1 MDQMSPKASA
11 PSAKS
16 KKRARAKWLRRT
28 IWILVT
34 LGLAATIVMAFLP
47 KPVPV
52 DLVRAHR
59 DTLRVTVDEDG
70 RTRVKDRYEVG
81 APLTGNLAR
90 IELDPGDAVTE
101 GQVVA
106 RLVPLARP
114 LMDPQL
120 ARRGGG
126 AGGGVVGGEA
136 AGAVARWS
144 ARGLRSSSRSRRLG
158 GCVSSRSGARRRA
171 RSSSAS
177 ELEVRSR
184 QEELASAEFGVRV
197 AAHELEVARAALGRY
212 GPHAEGAGEQ
222 LDVTSPIAG
231 MVLRV
236 LRESGGVV
244 QAGTPL
250 MEVGDPARLEIATDV
265 LTSDAVDI
273 EAGDHVVIER
283 WGGGEDLRG
292 HVRLIEPSAFTR
304 TSALGVEEQRVNVVI
319 DLDSPRE
326 EWHRLG
332 DGYRVETR
340 IVIWE
345 EPDVLVVPASAV
357 FRHGEGW
364 AVYRVRG
371 RQGGAD
377 ADRDR
382 ARERPR
388 GADPERR
395 GRGRYADRASLRSG
409 GGRGS
414 GAGEAVTFGGA
425 LDSTWVVRCLGAGRG
440 RGGGRSVSA
449 SAGRPGGGF
458 ALARR
463 SLRSRIARSSPPPG
477 LGRGRRL
484 LLR

>member
-90 IELDPGDAVTE
+90 IELDPGDSVTE

-114 LMDPQL
+114 LMDPSSRAEAEARVAASSAARRQAQSSVERARAAQQFAESQAGRVRQL
-120 ARRGGG
+120 AERGT
-126 AGGGVVGGEA
+126 A
-136 AGAVARWS
+136 AREELE
-144 ARGLRSSSRSRRLG
+144 R
-158 GCVSSRSGARRRA
+158 
-171 RSSSAS
+171 S

-184 QEELASAEFGVRV
+184 QEELVSAEFGVRV

-364 AVYRVRG
+364 AVYRMVDGKAVLTAIETGRENGLSVQILSGVDEGATLIAHPSDRVVDGVQVQG
-371 RQGGAD
+371 RQ
-377 ADRDR
+377 
-382 ARERPR
+382 
-388 GADPERR
+388 
-395 GRGRYADRASLRSG
+395 
-409 GGRGS
+409 
-414 GAGEAVTFGGA
+414 
-425 LDSTWVVRCLGAGRG
+425 
-440 RGGGRSVSA
+440 
-449 SAGRPGGGF
+449 
-458 ALARR
+458 
-463 SLRSRIARSSPPPG
+463 
-477 LGRGRRL
+477 
-484 LLR
+484 